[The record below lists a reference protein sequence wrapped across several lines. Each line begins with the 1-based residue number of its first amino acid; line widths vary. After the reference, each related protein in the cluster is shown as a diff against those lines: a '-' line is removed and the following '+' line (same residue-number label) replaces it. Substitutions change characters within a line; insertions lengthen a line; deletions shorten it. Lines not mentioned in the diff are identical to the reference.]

1 MAFANWR
8 LACILEGVYTR
19 YSAGSMGE
27 SEEVDIDGFGR
38 TVLELLDWANAI
50 LDGAD
55 PIA

>member
-1 MAFANWR
+1 
-8 LACILEGVYTR
+8 
-19 YSAGSMGE
+19 MGE
-27 SEEVDIDGFGR
+27 SEDVDIDGFGR